1 MPSLIYTGYSS
12 KKTAKKKPGWQKAQ
26 AEYEAWLKKHGV
38 DPNAKRKKKT
48 AAIVN
53 PVVATTHIR
62 ETPKIPSL
70 DTRVTGAVSWG
81 TERKVYTGDK
91 MLGIAAMHKSNLVPI
106 FQEEAAK
113 EVSTMR
119 RG

>member
-1 MPSLIYTGYSS
+1 MPSLIYTGYKPSV
-12 KKTAKKKPGWQKAQ
+12 KVKKKPGWQKAQ

-38 DPNAKRKKKT
+38 DPNAKRKKT
-48 AAIVN
+48 TVVTN
-53 PVVATTHIR
+53 PVVVTSNPKR

-70 DTRVTGAVSWG
+70 DTCVTGAVTWG

>member
-12 KKTAKKKPGWQKAQ
+12 KKTSKKKPGWQKAQ
-26 AEYEAWLKKHGV
+26 AEYDAWLKKHGV
-38 DPNAKRKKKT
+38 DTNAKRKKKT
-48 AAIVN
+48 TAIVN
-53 PVVATTHIR
+53 PVVASNHIR

-70 DTRVTGAVSWG
+70 DTRITGAVTWG